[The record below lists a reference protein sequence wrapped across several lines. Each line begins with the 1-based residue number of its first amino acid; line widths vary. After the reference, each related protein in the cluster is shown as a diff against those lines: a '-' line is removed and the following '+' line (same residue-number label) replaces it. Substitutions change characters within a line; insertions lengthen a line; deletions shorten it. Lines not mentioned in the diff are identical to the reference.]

1 MIYDLLPVEKD
12 IYKYKYASNAGE
24 ASKEV
29 ILGEID
35 PLWPSLR
42 HMHIADAI
50 NVVIEAFNEFLQTN
64 KATKLTNGKPVES
77 LKDMGEAMRAMPQ
90 YTEMLSKYSLHI
102 HLANAA
108 MESFNTKHLEE
119 IAKLE
124 QNMAT
129 GEDSEGK
136 AVKNIVMDLPPVLSD
151 PNVTKEEKLRLLMIY
166 VISQG
171 GVKDQD
177 RKRLMDLAKITITE
191 QKAIANLFH
200 LGVTI
205 NKTGKP
211 SKKDTDKKK
220 KKKQKRGDV
229 DYELSRYVPV
239 LKDLLGQLAEDR
251 LPAAEFPY
259 VRDDPSIS
267 GLKSTSSTAAAAPV
281 KQSLK
286 GNASKQPKWA
296 EKGKKKEENKV
307 QFNGPRI
314 MVFILGGMT
323 LSEMR
328 CAYEITNQFQRQVLI
343 GSTHII
349 TPKKFLEDME
359 KLAPQEPASR

>member
-1 MIYDLLPVEKD
+1 M
-12 IYKYKYASNAGE
+12 
-24 ASKEV
+24 
-29 ILGEID
+29 
-35 PLWPSLR
+35 
-42 HMHIADAI
+42 
-50 NVVIEAFNEFLQTN
+50 
-64 KATKLTNGKPVES
+64 
-77 LKDMGEAMRAMPQ
+77 
-90 YTEMLSKYSLHI
+90 
-102 HLANAA
+102 ANAA
-108 MESFNTKHLEE
+108 MDQFNKKHLEE
-119 IAKLE
+119 IAHLE

-129 GEDSEGK
+129 GEDSDGK
-136 AVKNIVMDLPPVLSD
+136 VVKNIVTALPPVLSD

-177 RKRLMDLAKITITE
+177 RKRLMDLAKISISE
-191 QKAIANLFH
+191 QRAIANLFH

-211 SKKDTDKKK
+211 TKKDTDKKK

-239 LKDLLGQLAEDR
+239 LKDILGQLVEDH

-259 VRDDPSIS
+259 VRDDPNIT
-267 GLKSTSSTAAAAPV
+267 GLKSTSATSAAPV

-296 EKGKKKEENKV
+296 AEKGKKKEDNKI

-314 MVFILGGMT
+314 VIFILGGMT

-349 TPKKFLEDME
+349 TPNKFLEDME
-359 KLAPQEPASR
+359 KLAPQE